1 MTMTTADALDARARE
16 TEAGPSVAE
25 QIRELARA
33 HGVVYER
40 SPLDDYAETIS
51 RLSDAEV
58 TPDETECLLRA
69 LTDAG
74 VITPEQRFCL
84 HAAYLRQSRA

>member
-1 MTMTTADALDARARE
+1 MTMTTVNALGARE
-16 TEAGPSVAE
+16 TDAGPSVAE

-33 HGVVYER
+33 HGVVYDR
-40 SPLDDYAETIS
+40 SSLDDYAETIS

-58 TPDETECLLRA
+58 APDETECLLRA

-74 VITPEQRFCL
+74 VLTPEQRFRL